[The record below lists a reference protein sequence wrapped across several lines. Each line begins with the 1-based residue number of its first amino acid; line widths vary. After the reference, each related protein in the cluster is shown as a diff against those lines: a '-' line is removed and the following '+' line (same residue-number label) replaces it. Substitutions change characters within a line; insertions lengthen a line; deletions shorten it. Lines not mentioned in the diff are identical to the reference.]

1 MAPLTQS
8 PNLITMT
15 TQTQPETTNT
25 AIALNRDQI
34 GDISLKLFS
43 LTSVLNCAIESMGDT
58 GDRHTLDARESVR
71 FCSEKLAEMAEALEL
86 ITR

>member
-1 MAPLTQS
+1 MALLTQS
-8 PNLITMT
+8 PNSTTMT

-43 LTSVLNCAIESMGDT
+43 LISVLNCAIESMGDT
-58 GDRHTLDARESVR
+58 GDRQWREIQNI
-71 FCSEKLAEMAEALEL
+71 A
-86 ITR
+86 